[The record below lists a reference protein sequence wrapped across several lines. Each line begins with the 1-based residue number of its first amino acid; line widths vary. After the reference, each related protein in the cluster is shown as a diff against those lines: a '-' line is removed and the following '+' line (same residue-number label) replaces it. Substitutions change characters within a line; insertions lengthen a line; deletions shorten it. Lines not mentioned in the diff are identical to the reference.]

1 MTTLN
6 IQKYISLLEWSEICT
21 AAAKQL
27 DKTTIERIWKEAHAY
42 TGDKPFDQAYAE
54 LLMEAATDKARL
66 ENDLSLAT
74 LDTSEDPDT
83 DGVGE

>member
-1 MTTLN
+1 MTTPT

-27 DKTTIERIWKEAHAY
+27 DKITIERIWKEAHAY
-42 TGDKPFDQAYAE
+42 TGDKPFDQIYAE
-54 LLMEAATDKARL
+54 LLMESATDKARL

-74 LDTSEDPDT
+74 FEVSEDSEIDW
-83 DGVGE
+83 

>member
-1 MTTLN
+1 MTTPN
-6 IQKYISLLEWSEICT
+6 IQKYISLLEWSDICT

-42 TGDKPFDQAYAE
+42 TGDKPFDQIYAE
-54 LLMEAATDKARL
+54 LLMESATDKARL

-74 LDTSEDPDT
+74 FEVSEDSEIDW
-83 DGVGE
+83 